1 MRPPS
6 LSASL
11 GPAADNVAVTQMQ
24 VIVNGAERAWVDY
37 VTSGTVV
44 LPDGYGTFG
53 IGFRVRDAAGNE
65 STTYFAGAVERRAAV
80 GLVLNQVDNNDN
92 VRSCG
97 STRSI
102 VLHRCGQEVPH
113 EHHLSG
119 LTSS

>member
-1 MRPPS
+1 MDC
-6 LSASL
+6 LFTLGIASL
-11 GPAADNVAVTQMQ
+11 
-24 VIVNGAERAWVDY
+24 
-37 VTSGTVV
+37 
-44 LPDGYGTFG
+44 PDLYGNYSIQFQ
-53 IGFRVRDAAGNE
+53 VRDAVGNV
-65 STTYFAGAVERRAAV
+65 SNISAASVLERRAAV

-97 STRSI
+97 SRSI